1 MKLIVIRA
9 GLSRRVEKDKSEQ
22 QKYNDRKAHFR
33 YDMLHLELSYFV
45 QYMCRKEIS
54 MNTVNLIKIKPKA
67 VGLYVIVVAVVLV
80 RFAAPV
86 WSAESAKTEIVWLSS
101 LDLDKMTSGWGR
113 PKNNKSVEGKQL
125 SIGGQKFDKGVGTH
139 ATSVMYIDLQK
150 GSRKFSAYVG
160 VDDEVGGNIG
170 SIKFRVYAD
179 GKSLWNSGIMK
190 AGEPAKKVSLDIR
203 GIKTLI
209 LLVDSAGDGI
219 SYDHADWAEAKFEV
233 TGAGPEAIRP
243 PREKAVI
250 LTPEP
255 PRTPR
260 INGAKVFGVRPGSP
274 FLFTVPATGG
284 RPMKFSAKGL
294 PKGLELDA
302 GTGRITGSVTQKG
315 SFVVALR
322 AANSLGEAER
332 EFRIVVGDRLAL
344 TPPMGWNSWYCFF
357 AGVTDEMMR
366 AAADAMVATGMI
378 NHGYSYVNIDDGW
391 SIKPGSNDPLL
402 NGQARDKNGMIN
414 ANKKFP
420 DMKAMTDYIHSRGL
434 KAGLYTSPG
443 PLTCAGY
450 VGSYQHEEL
459 DARRFAEWGFD
470 FLKYDWCSYGRIA
483 KGRSREELKKP
494 YILMK
499 EALDKQE
506 RDFIYNLCQYGMGD
520 VWEWGAEVGGHCWR
534 TTGDLGIATSLYDN
548 VTNYGFRHDGK
559 EKWAGP
565 GHWNDPDYLLIGWI
579 GWKGA
584 LRPTPLTPN
593 EQYTHV
599 SLWCLL
605 VAPLIFSGDMTK
617 LDEFTLSLLT
627 NDEVI
632 EVDQDPLGRQARR
645 VAKVDDTQVWAKD
658 MEDGSKAVGLF
669 NTGEIETKVTARF
682 SDLTIMSGQ
691 RVRDL
696 WRQKD
701 LGIYED
707 KFESVVPRHGVVLV
721 RIYPIRSGPQ

>member
-1 MKLIVIRA
+1 
-9 GLSRRVEKDKSEQ
+9 
-22 QKYNDRKAHFR
+22 
-33 YDMLHLELSYFV
+33 
-45 QYMCRKEIS
+45 
-54 MNTVNLIKIKPKA
+54 MNTVNLFNIKPKG
-67 VGLYVIVVAVVLV
+67 VGLYVIVVVVVLTS
-80 RFAAPV
+80 FAAPV
-86 WSAESAKTEIVWLSS
+86 WSVESAKTEIVWLSS
-101 LDLDKMTSGWGR
+101 LDLDRMTSGWGK
-113 PKNNKSVEGKQL
+113 PKNNKSIEGKQF

-179 GKSLWNSGIMK
+179 GKSLWDSGVMK
-190 AGEPAKKVSLDIR
+190 AGEPARKVSVDVR
-203 GIKTLI
+203 GIKILI

-233 TGAGPEAIRP
+233 AGAGPEAIRP
-243 PREKAVI
+243 PREQAVI

-274 FLFTVPATGG
+274 FLFTIPATGS
-284 RPMKFSAKGL
+284 RPMKFSAEGL
-294 PKGLELDA
+294 PKGLELDD
-302 GTGRITGSVTQKG
+302 GTGRITGSVMEKG
-315 SFVVALR
+315 RYVVTLR
-322 AANSLGEAER
+322 AANSLGRTER
-332 EFRIVVGDRLAL
+332 EFRIVVGDKLAL

-357 AGVTDEMMR
+357 AGVTDEMMQ
-366 AAADAMVATGMI
+366 AAADAMVGTGMI

-391 SIKPGSNDPLL
+391 SMKPGSDDPLL
-402 NGQARDKNGMIN
+402 NGPARDQNGMIN

-420 DMKAMTDYIHSRGL
+420 DMKALTDYIHSRGL

-459 DARRFAEWGFD
+459 DARRFDEWGFD

-483 KGRSREELKKP
+483 KGNSLEELKKP

-499 EALDKQE
+499 KALDKQD

-548 VTNYGFRHDGK
+548 VTNYGFGHDGR

-605 VAPLIFSGDMTK
+605 AAPLIFSGDMTK

-682 SDLTIMSGQ
+682 SDLAIMGRQ
-691 RVRDL
+691 QVRDL

-707 KFESVVPRHGVVLV
+707 EFESVVARHGVVLV
-721 RIYPIRSGPQ
+721 QIYPIRSGPQ